1 MNIIVILLYLL
12 SFLIIWQF
20 VGYPSLMA
28 IVALKSKRKNKDH
41 SLQPFVS
48 IIVPA
53 YNEEEKIDRCLKHI
67 KNLKY
72 PKENIEIIIVD
83 DGSQD
88 NTADIARKY
97 GVSILRQQHL
107 GCAIAR
113 NKGVEHAKGE
123 IIAFIDADDVCK
135 EEWLIESVP
144 YLKDKQIG
152 AVGCSHNLLNAEKND
167 FVIISHKEKCFRH
180 IMSPDRTD
188 HIGTSGCVI
197 KKRVFLEVGG
207 FNPEFSAAEDTELS
221 HKIRKKEY
229 EIILVKKSLISVTY
243 PDSVSR
249 YFLTQIRNSA
259 FLVYFISTNVKRASG
274 NKYSG
279 LHDYVQSIF
288 PTVFILSLLGG
299 LYVISLTILLLIFSL
314 ILINTGFLRY
324 LKSHKTE
331 LSKFWFLSTLFYLLV
346 RSVAWNIGLLY
357 GLFLRVSKKV
367 KGGVKQ

>member
-1 MNIIVILLYLL
+1 MNIIVTLLYLL
-12 SFLIIWQF
+12 SFLLIWQF
-20 VGYPSLMA
+20 VGYPTL
-28 IVALKSKRKNKDH
+28 VATIAPKAKPKNKDY
-41 SLQPFVS
+41 SYQPFVS
-48 IIVPA
+48 IIVPT
-53 YNEEEKIDRCLKHI
+53 YNEEERIDRCLKSI
-67 KNLKY
+67 NDLKY
-72 PKENIEIIIVD
+72 PKEKIEIIVVD

-88 NTADIARKY
+88 NTIDIARKY

-107 GCAIAR
+107 GCATAR
-113 NKGVEHAKGE
+113 NRGVEHAKGE
-123 IIAFIDADDVCK
+123 VIAFIDADDVCK
-135 EEWLIESVP
+135 EEWLIETVP

-152 AVGCSHNLLNAEKND
+152 AVGCSHDLLNAKKRD

-229 EIILVKKSLISVTY
+229 ELILVKKPLISVTY
-243 PDSVSR
+243 PNRLSR

-259 FLVYFISTNVKRASG
+259 FLVYFISTNAERASG

-279 LHDYVQSIF
+279 MHDYVQSIF
-288 PTVFILSLLGG
+288 PTVFILSLPGG
-299 LYVISLTILLLIFSL
+299 LYVISIAILLFILSL
-314 ILINTGFLRY
+314 ILVNIGFLRY
-324 LKSHKTE
+324 LSNHKVE
-331 LSKFWFLSTLFYLLV
+331 LSKFWFISALFYLLV

-357 GLFLRVSKKV
+357 GLFLRLSKKV
-367 KGGVKQ
+367 RGDAKQ

>member
-1 MNIIVILLYLL
+1 MNITITLLYLL
-12 SFLIIWQF
+12 SFLLIWQF
-20 VGYPSLMA
+20 VSYTSLMA
-28 IVALKSKRKNKDH
+28 IVALKPKPKNKDYFF
-41 SLQPFVS
+41 QPFVS
-48 IIVPA
+48 IIVPT
-53 YNEEEKIDRCLKHI
+53 YNEEERIDRCLKSI
-67 KNLKY
+67 NDLNY
-72 PKENIEIIIVD
+72 PKEKMEIIVVD

-88 NTADIARKY
+88 NTVDIARKS

-113 NKGVEHAKGE
+113 NRGVELAKGK
-123 IIAFIDADDVCK
+123 IIAFIDADDACK
-135 EEWLIESVP
+135 EEWLIETVP

-152 AVGCSHNLLNAEKND
+152 AVGCSHDLLNAEKRD
-167 FVIISHKEKCFRH
+167 FVIISHKEKCFRY

-197 KKRVFLEVGG
+197 KKKVFLEVGG
-207 FNPEFSAAEDTELS
+207 FNPEFLAAEDTELS
-221 HKIRKKEY
+221 HKIRKEGY

-243 PDSVSR
+243 PNRLSR
-249 YFLTQIRNSA
+249 YFFTQIRNSA
-259 FLVYFISTNVKRASG
+259 FLVYFISTNVERASG

-324 LKSHKTE
+324 LSNHKVE
-331 LSKFWFLSTLFYLLV
+331 LSKFWFISALFYLLV

-357 GLFLRVSKKV
+357 GLFLRVSKKII
-367 KGGVKQ
+367 GGVKE